1 MSVEYKRHVCS
12 ANECWDKIAFEVWG
26 DGTELLFQ
34 TIMEAN
40 RQYSRTLAFDGSEVL
55 RVPLGDEA
63 PVIVSS
69 GDPSQQTV
77 INLVGTPWTD

>member
-1 MSVEYKRHVCS
+1 MIMGEYKEVVCAS
-12 ANECWDKIAFEVWG
+12 GMTWDKVAFDNYG
-26 DGTELLFQ
+26 DGYEMFFQ

-40 RQYSRTLAFDGSEVL
+40 RQYSRTLAFEGSEVL

-77 INLVGTPWTD
+77 ISIVETPW